1 MRGVLHAPATDDSP
15 DPERARRDRRQFWRA
30 VWISVAFVAALAW
43 IKLLES
49 LFGQALTALGVFP
62 GNPWG
67 LIGVLTGP
75 LVHGSMEHLL
85 SNAFGLI
92 VLGTLALYA
101 YPKATAR
108 ALPLIWLGS
117 GLFTWAIGRENPH
130 FGASG
135 LTHGL
140 MFFLFMLGMLRW
152 DRRAIAVALVVFFLY
167 GGMLLTVLPREPGIS
182 WEYHLGGA
190 LMGAIAAI
198 AWRKLDPA
206 PPRKKYSWD
215 LEAELAEA
223 NALSV
228 QHEFE
233 LQRPTEVPVLWQR
246 PEPEPGPRVLP
257 FRAPDR
263 DPDLDD
269 DPPTPTRH

>member
-1 MRGVLHAPATDDSP
+1 MLSAPATDDAI
-15 DPERARRDRRQFWRA
+15 DPATTRHDRRRFRRA
-30 VWISVAFVAALAW
+30 LWTSVGFVAALAW
-43 IKLLES
+43 IKLLEAV
-49 LFGQALTALGVFP
+49 FGQSLTALGVFP

-75 LVHGSMEHLL
+75 LVHGSIEHLL

-101 YPKATAR
+101 YPKATWR
-108 ALPLIWLGS
+108 ALPLIWIGS

-140 MFFLFMLGMLRW
+140 MFFLFGLGVLRW

-190 LMGAIAAI
+190 LMGAMAAI
-198 AWRKLDPA
+198 AWRRLDPA

-223 NALSV
+223 QALAV
-228 QHEFE
+228 HDEFE
-233 LQRPTEVPVLWQR
+233 PPRPADVPVLWQR
-246 PEPEPGPRVLP
+246 PEPDDGQRVLP
-257 FRAPDR
+257 FPEQRR
-263 DPDLDD
+263 DPGLDD

>member
-1 MRGVLHAPATDDSP
+1 MLHAPATDDTH
-15 DPERARRDRRQFWRA
+15 DPVRLRQDRRQFWRA
-30 VWISVAFVAALAW
+30 AGVSVGFVAALAW
-43 IKLLES
+43 IKLLEW
-49 LFGQALTALGVFP
+49 LFGQHLGALGVLP

-75 LVHGSMEHLL
+75 LVHGSIEHLA
-85 SNAFGLI
+85 SNSFGLI
-92 VLGTLALYA
+92 VLGTLAIYA
-101 YPKATAR
+101 YPKATVR
-108 ALPLIWLGS
+108 ALPVIWLGS
-117 GLFTWAIGRENPH
+117 GLFTWLIGRENPH

-135 LTHGL
+135 VTHGL
-140 MFFLFMLGMLRW
+140 MFFLFLLGVLRW

-167 GGMLLTVLPREPGIS
+167 GGMLLTILPREPGIS

-215 LEAELAEA
+215 YEAELAEA

-228 QHEFE
+228 QDEFE
-233 LQRPTEVPVLWQR
+233 PPRPAEVPVLWRR
-246 PEPEPGPRVLP
+246 PDPDAGQRVLP
-257 FRAPDR
+257 FRTPNH

-269 DPPTPTRH
+269 EPPTPTRH